1 MGQYHKLVNLD
12 KQEQVSPYAI
22 GLLGKQYE
30 HTGSPGGLSDALYLL
45 TMISPASGGGDFP
58 LTEVSGRWAGDRVV
72 VVGDYTQENA
82 VPGYAGD
89 TSTLYSDSEDWLDI
103 SDKVREAFSQI
114 FEIAYE
120 EETLFPGSFAR
131 KLPEFWR

>member
-12 KQEQVSPYAI
+12 KQEMVNPYSI

-30 HTGSPGGLSDALYLL
+30 HTASPGGLSDALYLL
-45 TMISPASGGGDFP
+45 TMISPEQGGGDFP
-58 LTEVSGRWAGDRVV
+58 LTEASGRWAGDRVV

-82 VPGYAGD
+82 IPGYAGD
-89 TSTLYSDSEDWLDI
+89 TSKLYFEDWLDI
-103 SDKVREAFSQI
+103 SDKVREAFSKI

-120 EETLFPGSFAR
+120 EETRFPGSFSR
-131 KLPEFWR
+131 KMPEFWR

>member
-45 TMISPASGGGDFP
+45 TMISPEQGGGDFP

-82 VPGYAGD
+82 VPGYEGD
-89 TSTLYSDSEDWLDI
+89 TSKLYEAEFSDI

-120 EETLFPGSFAR
+120 EETMFPGSFSR
-131 KLPEFWR
+131 KMPEFWR

>member
-12 KQEQVSPYAI
+12 KQETVSPYSI

-30 HTGSPGGLSDALYLL
+30 HTGSPGGLSDVLYLL
-45 TMISPASGGGDFP
+45 TMTSVEQGGGDFP
-58 LTEVSGRWAGDRVV
+58 ATEISGRWVGDRVV
-72 VVGDYTQENA
+72 VVGDYTNA
-82 VPGYAGD
+82 NAIPGYAGD

-103 SDKVREAFSQI
+103 SDKVREAFSKI
-114 FEIAYE
+114 YEIVYVADEMFE
-120 EETLFPGSFAR
+120 GSFSR

>member
-22 GLLGKQYE
+22 GLLGKQFE

-45 TMISPASGGGDFP
+45 TMISPESGGGDFP
-58 LTEVSGRWAGDRVV
+58 LTEASGRWAGDRVV

-82 VPGYAGD
+82 VPGYEGN
-89 TSTLYSDSEDWLDI
+89 TSELYYADWLDI
-103 SDKVREAFSQI
+103 SDKVREAFSKI

-120 EETLFPGSFAR
+120 EETMFPGSFSR

>member
-58 LTEVSGRWAGDRVV
+58 LTEASGRWAGDRVV
-72 VVGDYTQENA
+72 VVGDYTMENA
-82 VPGYAGD
+82 VPGYDGD
-89 TSTLYSDSEDWLDI
+89 TSKLYYAEFADI

-120 EETLFPGSFAR
+120 EETMFPGSFSR

>member
-22 GLLGKQYE
+22 GLLGKQFE
-30 HTGSPGGLSDALYLL
+30 HTGSIGGLSDALYLL
-45 TMISPASGGGDFP
+45 TMTSPESGGGDFP
-58 LTEVSGRWAGDRVV
+58 LTEVSGRWAGDRVL
-72 VVGDYTQENA
+72 VVGDYTPENA

-89 TSTLYSDSEDWLDI
+89 TSKLYYQNWLDI
-103 SDKVREAFSQI
+103 SDKVREAFTTI
-114 FEIAYE
+114 FDIAYE
-120 EETLFPGSFAR
+120 EETMFPGSFSR